1 MSRVEQ
7 EPSQEQAT
15 TRPKERFSLVTAASF
30 VPAENSLTDDRTE
43 VMQLAAKE
51 TDTMATT
58 SLANGHSR
66 GDHGNTQMVNNRPT
80 FNEDY
85 LELIGEHRKSPIFV

>member
-1 MSRVEQ
+1 MSRAEQ

-15 TRPKERFSLVTAASF
+15 VRSGEGFSLIPA
-30 VPAENSLTDDRTE
+30 VPAEHSLTGDRTE
-43 VMQLAAKE
+43 VLQLATME

-58 SLANGHSR
+58 SVANRHPH
-66 GDHGNTQMVNNRPT
+66 GDYGNTQMVNNRPT